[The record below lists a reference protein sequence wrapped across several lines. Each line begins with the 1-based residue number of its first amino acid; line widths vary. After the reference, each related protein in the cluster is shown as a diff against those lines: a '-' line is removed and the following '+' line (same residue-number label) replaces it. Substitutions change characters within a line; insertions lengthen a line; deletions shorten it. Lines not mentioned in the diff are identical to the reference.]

1 MVEPCFNTKFYIKGS
16 SENLAEL
23 LDVLADISRKL
34 REEFKCK
41 CVGRHMFACACSDG
55 LLIKTSLANSGSVG
69 RLPMPTLSQHSAV
82 AVSVSS
88 DNALALVRML
98 EVMTKEVRDRGFS
111 LFGFY

>member
-1 MVEPCFNTKFYIKGS
+1 MVKPCFNTKFYITGS
-16 SENLAEL
+16 SEKLAEL

-41 CVGRHMFACACSDG
+41 CVGRYMFACACSDG
-55 LLIKTSLANSGSVG
+55 LLIKTSLANSGGVG
-69 RLPMPTLSQHSAV
+69 RLPMLTLSQHSTV

-98 EVMTKEVRDRGFS
+98 EVVTKEVRDRGFS